1 MADVAL
7 LSSIGAQPTKPSKWK
22 PLTTKRWFT
31 GLFTER
37 NPFNAPGSRYDERFL
52 GRTDALIDGQ
62 NVEITNAGTLKR
74 RPGFTLSATFAAPA
88 KSFYTFHRLDTTTK
102 VIVDTTTGI
111 YDIATPGTPIFTKS
125 TSAQTFFQ
133 SVGNQLFL
141 GDGVDLKKWD
151 GTTVTNWG
159 IVAPSTAPTIT
170 YPAGSLNITSGYQY
184 GYCFKSSST
193 LHISTMSP
201 ISDNTGKRTGVAVS
215 LAGDRST
222 DPQVDKIQIYRTTD
236 GPGADYELLAEINNP
251 VSGTWTYTD
260 TAADSALNADILAPQ
275 ALANNPPPAGLV
287 NLTYHASR
295 LWGSVGNIV
304 YYSGGPDTTNGSGN
318 ESWPPLN
325 NFPFPSPVT
334 RLVPYSGVLL
344 VFTTNCLWAIYG
356 SDSTTFFD
364 KKYQEGLGLLSY
376 NALDVEGSEIF
387 MFTADRQ
394 FVQISPSA
402 GMSEVGFGIADLLE
416 TISPA
421 SAYVAC
427 HISGHRDK
435 AVYLS
440 DGSTNIWRLNPNQ
453 APEGGPCWSPKA
465 TITGGVGAIASV
477 ETTAG
482 THKLMIAQS
491 SGNVLVRDLTVFSDN
506 GTTYSAFATI
516 GSLVLAQ
523 PGELAEIAAV
533 TTELVAAGTQPT
545 VGLLLDE
552 ISGTFETLT
561 NSVTDPPGLSASTSL
576 LSNRFYLLQ
585 GNTAVVARHMQVK
598 LTFATE
604 AAGNELLA
612 MTVFGALHPE

>member
-1 MADVAL
+1 MADIAL
-7 LSSIGAQPTKPSKWK
+7 LSSMGAQPSKPSKWK

-31 GLFTER
+31 GLFTQR

-74 RPGFTLSATFAAPA
+74 RPGFTLSATFASVPKA
-88 KSFYTFHRLDTTTK
+88 FYTFQRLDTTTK
-102 VIVDTTTGI
+102 VIVDTATGV
-111 YDIATPGTPIFTKS
+111 YDLATPATPFFTKS

-133 SVGNQLFL
+133 GVGNQLFF
-141 GDGVDLKKWD
+141 GDGTDLKKWD

-159 IVAPSTAPTIT
+159 IVAPSTAPTLSF
-170 YPAGSLNITSGYQY
+170 PAGSLSITSGYQY
-184 GYCFKSSST
+184 GYTFKNSTT

-201 ISDNTGKRTGVAVS
+201 VSANTGKRTGVSVT
-215 LAGDRST
+215 LTGDRST
-222 DPQVDKIQIYRTTD
+222 DPQVDKVQIYRTTD

-251 VSGTWTYTD
+251 VSGSWTFTD
-260 TAADSALNADILAPQ
+260 TSPDSALNADILGPQ

-287 NLTYHASR
+287 NVVFHSDR

-325 NFPFPSPVT
+325 NFVFPSKVT
-334 RLVPYSGVLL
+334 RLVPYANALL
-344 VFTTNCLWAIYG
+344 VFTTNCVWAIYG
-356 SDSTTFFD
+356 TDSDSYYD
-364 KKYQEGLGLLSY
+364 KRYQDGLGLLSY

-387 MFTADRQ
+387 MLTADRQ
-394 FVQISPSA
+394 FVQISPSQ
-402 GMSEVGFGIADLLE
+402 GMSEVGFGIGDLLE
-416 TISPA
+416 TIDPA
-421 SAYVAC
+421 SACVAC

-465 TITGGVGAIASV
+465 TITGGVGVIASV
-477 ETTAG
+477 ETSAG
-482 THKLMIAQS
+482 VHKLFIGQS
-491 SGNVLVRDLTVFSDN
+491 TGKVLARDLTVFTDN
-506 GTTYSAFATI
+506 GTAYSAFATI

-523 PGELAEIAAV
+523 PGELAEIAAI
-533 TTELVAAGTQPT
+533 TTELVATGTQPT
-545 VGLLLDE
+545 VGVLLDE

-561 NSVTDPPGLSASTSL
+561 SSVSDPPGLTASTSL

-585 GNTAVVARHMQVK
+585 GNAVVARHMQVK